1 MNPKNIELYRFLF
14 QAAVSSAIMLFAMVM
29 LLFHPGKQRVN
40 EALYASML
48 SGIAGWWLPSPTGG
62 KKESNIAVE
71 SEITNISAN
80 SEQDKPGEN

>member
-1 MNPKNIELYRFLF
+1 MNPKHIELYRFLF
-14 QAAVSSAIMLFAMVM
+14 QAAVSSFIMLFAMAM
-29 LLFHPGKQRVN
+29 LLFHPGQRRVN

-48 SGIAGWWLPSPTGG
+48 SGIAGWWLPSPAA

-80 SEQDKPGEN
+80 SDQDKPGGN